1 MQSNPLGLEISEEA
15 AEKLEVVCGC
25 CDRKIRIR
33 SLGEHVRR
41 EHAQSPITNT
51 NDFCHQIERL

>member
-15 AEKLEVVCGC
+15 AERLEVACGF

-33 SLGEHVRR
+33 SLEAHVRIA
-41 EHAQSPITNT
+41 HLSLQ
-51 NDFCHQIERL
+51 

>member
-15 AEKLEVVCGC
+15 AEKLEVVCGF

-33 SLGEHVRR
+33 SLESHIRTEHRQ
-41 EHAQSPITNT
+41 ASSS
-51 NDFCHQIERL
+51 